1 MTYSIV
7 IDAILPAFWPS
18 HKVVMLKND
27 DEWVWPSSARIII
40 YIERI
45 LLSTLFHQWTLWW
58 WKMKSAAARSV
69 PCGIWF
75 SIEVGDTEEFA
86 SVLPLTL
93 QASVRHNRWRKMP
106 SNLSPDKTK
115 IECLWRDYGITPISC
130 NITLFKNRNILALK
144 SPLRCLFFID

>member
-1 MTYSIV
+1 MLLLCLDV
-7 IDAILPAFWPS
+7 PS
-18 HKVVMLKND
+18 
-27 DEWVWPSSARIII
+27 
-40 YIERI
+40 
-45 LLSTLFHQWTLWW
+45 
-58 WKMKSAAARSV
+58 
-69 PCGIWF
+69 GIWF

-130 NITLFKNRNILALK
+130 NITLFKNPSKIRIFSVEITTMMPLFYRLERWNHHHLAIK
-144 SPLRCLFFID
+144 KFIYKPSKCTKMVRIVHLGKKELTQHLLLL